1 MRLVIVTGMSGA
13 GKTVTLKILEDIG
26 FYCVDNFPVLLL
38 ESFVA
43 AAMQPSRSHEQ
54 VALGIDIRSGEELPQ
69 FEYILKAW
77 KEQQVPCEILFMDAQ
92 EEVLVK
98 RYKETRRTHPLAGQE
113 RIETGIGRERQRL
126 EFLREQADIIIDTSR
141 LLTRELRDELE
152 RLFVQ
157 NDNYHKMIIT
167 LLSFGFKYGIPADAD
182 LVYDVRFLPNPFYSE
197 SLRFHTGKEQ
207 AVRDYVYQGGQAEAF
222 LEKLYDMLDFL
233 IPNYIKEGRRQL
245 VIAVGCTGGKH
256 RSVSIAE
263 AIFKH
268 IDCRSDVGI
277 RLEHRDV
284 VRDINQ
290 RTEV

>member
-13 GKTVTLKILEDIG
+13 GKTVALKILEDIG

-43 AAMQPSRSHEQ
+43 AAMQPAQSHDQ

-126 EFLREQADIIIDTSR
+126 EFLREQADIIIDTSQ
-141 LLTRELRDELE
+141 LMTRELRDELE
-152 RLFVQ
+152 KLFVQ
-157 NDNYHKMIIT
+157 NKNYHKMIIT
-167 LLSFGFKYGIPADAD
+167 VLSFGFKYGIPADAD
-182 LVYDVRFLPNPFYSE
+182 IVYDVRFLPNPFYSE
-197 SLRFHTGKEQ
+197 TLRFHTGKEQ
-207 AVRDYVYQGGQAEAF
+207 AVRDYVYQSGQAEAF
-222 LEKLYDMLDFL
+222 LKKLSDMTDFL

-263 AIFKH
+263 ALFEYIG
-268 IDCRSDVGI
+268 CRTDVGI
-277 RLEHRDV
+277 RLEHRDIE
-284 VRDINQ
+284 RDANQ